1 MDPSSAMYSSTLHIM
16 ANSNLYVTYVKF
28 AMHYARNANH
38 REPTAGFRQMRSAVL
53 LAGIGIAR
61 NPGCHGLYPPGLY
74 PGLYKRALNSRVG
87 ASASARYRPPPW
99 RGGSEP

>member
-1 MDPSSAMYSSTLHIM
+1 MYSSTLHIM

-61 NPGCHGLYPPGLY
+61 NPGCPGHYPPGLY

-87 ASASARYRPPPW
+87 AR
-99 RGGSEP
+99 SEERRVGNEWVSTWSSRW